1 MRSPEDPDPRRS
13 TNGPGPGDY
22 DRRPWLVHYAPDLGA
37 HLTLGAANALQMF
50 EATVADRPND
60 NALEY
65 LGQTMTWREVDEAAD
80 AVAGLLVARGF
91 APGDRLAMLLQNDPA
106 FVICLVAAWR
116 AGGSAAL
123 ISPMVTADEL
133 RQRLHDHMPTALVA
147 LDDLYLDVV
156 SPLLADGTCSVRV
169 VITTSPLD
177 GPSGPVDEP
186 RLFTEAARR
195 SVADAVD
202 LRTLISN
209 GQARQGFAPR
219 PIGPRDIAVVM
230 ATSGTTGPP
239 KGACLT
245 HANVVFSA
253 HVYRRWCALGAEPIL
268 GASPLFHVTGLIG
281 AAALSMLTGSPL
293 VLTHRFRADVVLD
306 AIRRTRPRF
315 MVAVI
320 TAYIALANEPDLL
333 PTDLDSLELR
343 LSGGAPIDPAI
354 CSRLQDRLGGYIH
367 NVYGLTE
374 TSSPSHMVPIGAQ
387 APVDSETGVLSVG
400 VPVFDTIV
408 RVVGDDGVDLPP
420 GQIGELVVSG
430 PQVIVGYWRNPRADA
445 EAFVGGELRT
455 GDIGFMD
462 ADGWFYVIDRKSEII
477 NASGFKVWPNE
488 VERVLRTHPAVVDAA
503 VVGIPDDYRG
513 ESVKAFV
520 VVAEM
525 EASEMEAS
533 EKDVAEEDSAEMVA
547 PTEQELIDYCRDH
560 LAAFKYPREIELVGE
575 LPRTATGKLLRRKLR

>member
-1 MRSPEDPDPRRS
+1 MRTPDDLDPRRS
-13 TNGPGPGDY
+13 TSGPGPGDY

-37 HLTLGAANALQMF
+37 HLTPGAANALQMF
-50 EATVADRPND
+50 EATVADRPD
-60 NALEY
+60 GNALDY

-106 FVICLVAAWR
+106 FIICLVAAWR
-116 AGGSAAL
+116 AGGIAAL

-133 RQRLHDHMPTALVA
+133 RQRLRDHTPTALVA

-156 SPLLADGTCSVRV
+156 SPLLADGTSSVRV

-186 RLFTEAARR
+186 RLFAEVTRR
-195 SVADAVD
+195 TVADAVD
-202 LRTLISN
+202 LRTLIAN
-209 GQARQGFAPR
+209 GRARQGIAPR

-268 GASPLFHVTGLIG
+268 AASPLFHVTGLIG

-320 TAYIALANEPDLL
+320 TAYIALADEPSLL
-333 PTDLDSLELR
+333 PGDLDSLELR

-354 CSRLQDRLGGYIH
+354 ASRLQDRLGGYIH

-387 APVDSETGVLSVG
+387 APFDSETGVLSVG
-400 VPVFDTIV
+400 VPVFDTVV
-408 RVVGDDGVDLPP
+408 RVVGDDGADLPP

-430 PQVIVGYWRNPRADA
+430 PQVIGGYWRNPRADA
-445 EAFVGGELRT
+445 EAFAGGELRT

-462 ADGWFYVIDRKSEII
+462 TDGWFYVIDRKSEII

-488 VERVLRTHPAVVDAA
+488 VERVLRTHPAVLDAA

-520 VVAEM
+520 VVAEL
-525 EASEMEAS
+525 EAS